1 MSYNNI
7 QVGKIRNINYKTGVG
22 EITTSDNNF
31 LFTIEDLSTADII
44 NEGDLV
50 RFRAEIVNDTPKAY
64 FVSRILPEELKS
76 DYRVL
81 ESKTYRM

>member
-50 RFRAEIVNDTPKAY
+50 RFRAEIVNETPKAY